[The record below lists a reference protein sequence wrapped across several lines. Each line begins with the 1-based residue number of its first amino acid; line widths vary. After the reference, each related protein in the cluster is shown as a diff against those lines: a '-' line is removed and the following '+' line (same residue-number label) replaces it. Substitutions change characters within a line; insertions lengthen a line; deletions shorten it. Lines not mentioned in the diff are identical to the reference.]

1 MRLMFTTRITATSM
15 EYEIYGFNPE
25 KMRRPQSAQEDA
37 EWRIKNGAVVP
48 THLVAMLP
56 DLKLV
61 RNETEK

>member
-1 MRLMFTTRITATSM
+1 M

-56 DLKLV
+56 ALKLV
-61 RNETEK
+61 RNEPENED